1 MATSNELVVSHR
13 IGLHARPAAL
23 FVKKAGSFSA
33 HVTVENLSS
42 GSQTVNAKSILG
54 LLSAGVKMN
63 DRIRITA
70 EGIDEAEAVAALSEL
85 VNSNFGETG

>member
-1 MATSNELVVSHR
+1 MATSNELVVAHQ
-13 IGLHARPAAL
+13 IGLHARPAAM

-33 HVTVENLSS
+33 RITVENLSS
-42 GSQTVNAKSILG
+42 GSQPVNAKSILG
-54 LLSAGVKMN
+54 LLSVGVKMN

-85 VNSNFGETG
+85 VASNFGETA